1 MSPFFKFT
9 AIAVALMAAY
19 IQTASADT
27 ASSKSGITVKSD
39 DGLFD
44 ATLGGRIHFDGT
56 ALNSGGN
63 VAAGNENSG
72 FYFRRV
78 FISLAGH
85 AYGWGYHIDEDI
97 SNTSSPGAGFNDVWL
112 SNSFGNST
120 VYIGQHKPWR
130 GLDEAASNNDTVFM
144 ERNALSA
151 NGLFG
156 GRDFTQGL
164 YYKYSNNGLWLGA
177 SGYSQ
182 TRVGKGNT
190 QGLGG
195 NVRIAYAPIN
205 EAGKL
210 LHVGVTYSVDQFDL
224 GGGKSGYS
232 TPTAGYSTSYSKS
245 GNSFNV
251 LSFGAA
257 STATVN
263 TATLEAMGII
273 GPVFLQ
279 GEYGSAKYKDD
290 SAAPIASQTVNAY
303 SVTASWFVT
312 GESRTYKA
320 GNATYGA
327 AKINSTLG
335 AIELSVRYDSIK
347 NRDSSAK
354 ISAVTLGAN
363 YYFNQNVRFMF
374 DYSLAKVDDFA
385 AGTSGLAVGATS
397 ASPKALSARAQISF

>member
-1 MSPFFKFT
+1 VSPFFKYT
-9 AIAVALMAAY
+9 AIAAVLMAAS

-27 ASSKSGITVKSD
+27 ASSKGGITIKSD

-44 ATLGGRIHFDGT
+44 ATLGGRIHFDGA
-56 ALNSGGN
+56 ALKSGDN

-97 SNTSSPGAGFNDVWL
+97 SGTGSPGAGFNDVWL
-112 SNSFGNST
+112 SKSFGDST

-130 GLDEAASNNDTVFM
+130 SMDEEASNNDTVFM
-144 ERNALSA
+144 ERNVLSA

-164 YYKYSNNGLWLGA
+164 YYKYTSNGLWLGA

-182 TRVGKGNT
+182 TKAGKGNT

-195 NVRIAYAPIN
+195 NARIAYAPIN

-210 LHVGVTYSVDQFDL
+210 LHVGVTYSIDQFDL
-224 GGGKSGYS
+224 GGGKPGFG

-251 LSFGAA
+251 LTFGAA
-257 STATVN
+257 STAKAN
-263 TATLEAMGII
+263 TATLETMGII

-279 GEYGSAKYKDD
+279 GEYGTAKYKDD
-290 SAAPIASQTVNAY
+290 GAAPIASQTVNAY

-312 GESRTYKA
+312 GESRTYKTGDA
-320 GNATYGA
+320 AYGG
-327 AKINSTLG
+327 AKINSAHGAVELG
-335 AIELSVRYDSIK
+335 VRYDNIK
-347 NRDSSAK
+347 NKDSGAK
-354 ISAVTLGAN
+354 VSAVTLGAN
-363 YYFNQNVRFMF
+363 YYFNQNVRFML
-374 DYSLAKVDDFA
+374 DYSLAKVSDFA
-385 AGTSGLAVGATS
+385 AGTGGLVAGATS